1 MPTRSARSVDESAAN
16 LLHVT
21 VNRISAQPQKDLL
34 HVLTC
39 RCHIVLRKILCR
51 VAVFPQKQNA
61 VAAAQQ
67 HRLIHTDTN
76 VKHCVA
82 HRLRHLFKHRCKA
95 PERADRLSKSIAHTF
110 LSAPYAQFYGRA
122 AGFRTKVE
130 KTGICPFYKRAFMP
144 LKSAPEIRHD
154 FSNMK
159 STLQGQKLYK
169 VLSLW
174 SKLFTLEVRFDT
186 SCKSDSSAPR
196 RARARARARW
206 RTSYSLSHAPPLQR
220 VHIQAPNSRQ

>member
-1 MPTRSARSVDESAAN
+1 MRSPQHSSTGLSTLIRMSNTASRTACGTFSSIGVKRPSG
-16 LLHVT
+16 
-21 VNRISAQPQKDLL
+21 RIA
-34 HVLTC
+34 
-39 RCHIVLRKILCR
+39 
-51 VAVFPQKQNA
+51 F
-61 VAAAQQ
+61 
-67 HRLIHTDTN
+67 
-76 VKHCVA
+76 
-82 HRLRHLFKHRCKA
+82 
-95 PERADRLSKSIAHTF
+95 SKSIAHTF

-130 KTGICPFYKRAFMP
+130 KKGHRPFYKRAFMP
-144 LKSAPEIRHD
+144 LKSVPEIRRD

-186 SCKSDSSAPR
+186 SCKSDLSAPR

-206 RTSYSLSHAPPLQR
+206 RTSCSLSHVSPLQR